1 MTLTRVNLALIAMLL
16 MGYAFLD
23 KGFAYIGFFPL
34 FIGEITFAAMLMI
47 TLLTGTNTQFL
58 RSPIFLALA
67 IFLTWEALILVFY
80 SKGTWVNALRDSVT
94 WAYAAFSLLV
104 AGLLLRARAL
114 EQTLHWYGRWMPWFV
129 ILSAPLFILVDR
141 FGGSMPSFPGAS
153 VTILNIK
160 AGDIGVHLGG
170 AVAFF
175 SLGLYRNYPPKKR
188 KRWQG
193 LKDLIFISFLTLGTI
208 AIGSRSRGGLLSVVL
223 PAAMCFAIRPG
234 NRLGRFILPALV
246 LIFLLSVFDISIPTG
261 YRQISVNQ
269 ILHNVESVV
278 FEGGRGTNQQTE
290 TANWRLSWWEGI
302 IKHTIEGPA
311 FWHGD
316 GFGRSLAVEY
326 GFADDTGNRSPH
338 DAHLTILARSG
349 VPGLILWI
357 FFILTTYAVLLRGY
371 INANFNNQITLA
383 KVNLWIMAYFTAFL
397 VNMSFD
403 VYLEGPQGGIWFW
416 CLVGYAIALTR
427 AQRMNKTAARAVSAA
442 PEYGPGRSANY
453 GRLRPAPA
461 NMASPRKVSVR

>member
-1 MTLTRVNLALIAMLL
+1 MTLTRLNLVLIAILL

-23 KGFAYIGFFPL
+23 KGFAYVGFFPL
-34 FIGEITFAAMLMI
+34 FIGEITFAMMLMI

-58 RSPIFLALA
+58 RSPICLALLA
-67 IFLTWEALILVFY
+67 FMAWETLILVFH

-94 WAYAAFSLLV
+94 WAYAAFALLV

-114 EQTLHWYGRWMPWFV
+114 EQTLHWYGRWMPWLV
-129 ILSAPLFILVDR
+129 ILSAPLFILADR
-141 FGGSMPSFPGAS
+141 FGGSLPHFPGANVS
-153 VTILNIK
+153 ILNIK
-160 AGDIGVHLGG
+160 AGDVGVHLGG
-170 AVAFF
+170 AIAFF
-175 SLGLYRNYPPKKR
+175 ALGLYRDYPPKKR
-188 KRWQG
+188 RNWQG
-193 LKDLIFISFLTLGTI
+193 LKDLIFIGFLTLGTI

-223 PAAMCFAIRPG
+223 PAAICFAIRPG

-246 LIFLLSVFDISIPTG
+246 MIFLLSVFDISIPTG

-269 ILHNVESVV
+269 ILSNVESVV
-278 FEGGRGTNQQTE
+278 FEGGKSTRQQTS
-290 TANWRLSWWEGI
+290 TADWRLSWWEGI

-311 FWHGD
+311 FWFGD

-349 VPGLILWI
+349 VPGLALWV
-357 FFILTTYAVLLRGY
+357 FFILTTYTVLMRSY
-371 INANFNNQITLA
+371 INANVSNQVTVA

-416 CLVGYAIALTR
+416 CLIGYAIALTR
-427 AQRMNKTAARAVSAA
+427 AQRMNRTSAREVSTMPDYGPARA
-442 PEYGPGRSANY
+442 GRYA
-453 GRLRPAPA
+453 RLRPSPAP
-461 NMASPRKVSVR
+461 MARSRKVGAR